1 MMVNRHRG
9 EVEITVNGKP
19 YVARLS
25 LDALATL
32 EVKLG
37 ASSLTELIERFE
49 GNSIRSLDVLAL
61 IEAGLS
67 SGNWDGTAADL
78 LHADVNGG
86 PLGAARAAAQL
97 LVRAFGDDA

>member
-1 MMVNRHRG
+1 MMVNPHRG
-9 EVEITVNGKP
+9 EVEITINGKP

-25 LDALATL
+25 LGALASL
-32 EVKLG
+32 ETKLG
-37 ASSLTELIERFE
+37 ASSLTKLIERFE
-49 GNSIRSLDVLAL
+49 GNSIRSSDVLAL

-97 LVRAFGDDA
+97 LVRAFGDDV